1 MAVFGVVAGKRT
13 GVLVEN
19 LTKGN
24 STLDFKGQ
32 WETTVELK
40 TTILRGGGMAL
51 SNYKAV
57 IVLDYGFRDSMSPQ
71 KMAEDFVAVQD
82 VFQSQ
87 AIQGTKLYLLTQNS
101 DLYRMLDGS
110 INGVSGTYY
119 DDVEILISSQGLPPK
134 MIVDTLQGAHDRKGL
149 YNKQAERKSREER
162 LDKESEEFIESA
174 RSVSQEVLQYGVDKP
189 VSDLSDKDYIDSAQ
203 NKRQIEAEKQIAE
216 EKRKLA
222 ERHQKEVERL
232 NQRGE
237 KKLEQVQAKKNP
249 ALNRVGLSEE
259 DKEFLQKDTTSQMEE
274 TVQIP
279 AVTLTNGEP
288 TPVLTH
294 RPVQL
299 TKDESEQEEV
309 GVTIKVS
316 ANDVRTDVPS
326 AEQLQA
332 LFQESVRGDLYI
344 SDDKLATDKGIISV
358 IGTDNSGSSGLVAN
372 MADMYAGVGR
382 KVLVVDLDL
391 VKRTQTRYFKQ
402 YECAVREHKGVSN
415 SLLKVAQGGQIKST
429 SVSVTS
435 RVDVLS
441 ISRNDSVEEMW
452 ATTVGAEL
460 TTIMEDAKHE
470 YDIILLDIP
479 FRHFHYYVRSMGIVD
494 ANVFVIENTL
504 LAIEDFFAM
513 SLTKYVQKDKLLMS
527 DFITRSAIV
536 LNKYIRGRRDEDGY
550 ELTGRKVKN
559 MLSKAGKPYDNMSVA
574 GEIPYYEDWEE
585 QFFTGVRYIWKDDVA
600 HSVLKGVCT
609 KLVV

>member
-13 GVLVEN
+13 GVLVDK

-24 STLDFKGQ
+24 STLDFKGK
-32 WETTVELK
+32 WETTVDLK
-40 TTILRGGGMAL
+40 NTILRGGGMSL

-57 IVLDYGFRDSMSPQ
+57 IVLDYGFRDSMSSQ

-149 YNKQAERKSREER
+149 YNKLAERKSREER

-216 EKRKLA
+216 EKRKME
-222 ERHQKEVERL
+222 ERHQKEAERL
-232 NQRGE
+232 SQRGE
-237 KKLEQVQAKKNP
+237 KKLEQVQSKKNP

-259 DKEFLQKDTTSQMEE
+259 DKEFLQKDNAPQEVE
-274 TVQIP
+274 DIKIP
-279 AVTLTNGEP
+279 VVTLTKDEP
-288 TPVLTH
+288 TQTPTH

-299 TKDESEQEEV
+299 TKDESEEV

-326 AEQLQA
+326 AEHLQA

-402 YECAVREHKGVSN
+402 YERAVREHKGVSN

-441 ISRNDSVEEMW
+441 ISRNDSVEEVW

-513 SLTKYVQKDKLLMS
+513 SLTKYVQKDKLLMG

-550 ELTGRKVKN
+550 ELTGRKVKA